1 MEWPFRCSA
10 WLARLKHAE
19 GYCAATRGEKG
30 RGWLMRWLPSLAH
43 DTARSWF
50 SVTKWESMTTR
61 FRTGTAMIRDPPCG
75 ASPGT
80 PPCPADCSSAAPN
93 PGCRAREAG
102 GGLGMFE
109 LSGACGPSVAR
120 QFSNPGTDRPALE
133 PELDQRDPGTR
144 PRRRRRIRAAARRSQ
159 HRTGHRMD
167 CLSAGCQ
174 LEVSPL
180 GRLATRGPA
189 CAKWTRRRDGWTPP
203 VLPCRIFQAVPI
215 AEMTRNP
222 IPLVP
227 NARRFKSGHCIRVP
241 IASVDQAADTP
252 AMLGLRPASVGT
264 SALNTIWSS
273 SRLIPPIP
281 PTSGRP
287 ARSPAH

>member
-1 MEWPFRCSA
+1 VVFSNEVGVDDDEIPHRH
-10 WLARLKHAE
+10 R
-19 GYCAATRGEKG
+19 
-30 RGWLMRWLPSLAH
+30 H
-43 DTARSWF
+43 DPRPTLR
-50 SVTKWESMTTR
+50 R
-61 FRTGTAMIRDPPCG
+61 I
-75 ASPGT
+75 PGT
-80 PPCPADCSSAAPN
+80 PRCPADGSSAAPN
-93 PGCRAREAG
+93 PGCPVREAD
-102 GGLGMFE
+102 GGLRMFE

-133 PELDQRDPGTR
+133 PELDQRDPATR
-144 PRRRRRIRAAARRSQ
+144 PGRRAAARRSQ

>member
-1 MEWPFRCSA
+1 MPVP
-10 WLARLKHAE
+10 LQRLVSPPKHAE

-43 DTARSWF
+43 DN
-50 SVTKWESMTTR
+50 
-61 FRTGTAMIRDPPCG
+61 GMIRDPPCG

-80 PPCPADCSSAAPN
+80 PRCPADCSSAAPN

-174 LEVSPL
+174 
-180 GRLATRGPA
+180 RFWR
-189 CAKWTRRRDGWTPP
+189 CHRCDGW
-203 VLPCRIFQAVPI
+203 LP
-215 AEMTRNP
+215 E
-222 IPLVP
+222 
-227 NARRFKSGHCIRVP
+227 
-241 IASVDQAADTP
+241 
-252 AMLGLRPASVGT
+252 GL
-264 SALNTIWSS
+264 
-273 SRLIPPIP
+273 
-281 PTSGRP
+281 P
-287 ARSPAH
+287 ARSGRDGETARRLDPRCCCAAFFRQSPSAR

>member
-1 MEWPFRCSA
+1 MRRDSGRE
-10 WLARLKHAE
+10 
-19 GYCAATRGEKG
+19 G

-43 DTARSWF
+43 DN
-50 SVTKWESMTTR
+50 
-61 FRTGTAMIRDPPCG
+61 GMIRDLPCG

-174 LEVSPL
+174 RFWRCHRCDGWLPEGL
-180 GRLATRGPA
+180 PA
-189 CAKWTRRRDGWTPP
+189 RSGRDGETAGPP
-203 VLPCRIFQAVPI
+203 VLLCRIFQAVPI
-215 AEMTRNP
+215 GEMTRNR

-241 IASVDQAADTP
+241 ITSVDQAADTP
-252 AMLGLRPASVGT
+252 AMVGLHHASVGT

-273 SRLIPPIP
+273 SRLILSIP
-281 PTSGRP
+281 PASGRS
-287 ARSPAH
+287 ARSPAQ